1 MPSSLSHFAS
11 VGSLL
16 KVPTITPVALSSPT
30 GFKVADTELDGKFTM
45 SVGFQPISATLRIAC
60 AANFGV
66 PATSS
71 ASAPELFRF
80 TTCESIVG
88 SVISYAV
95 FCLKKKNEG
104 AQLHAGRQTAS

>member
-1 MPSSLSHFAS
+1 
-11 VGSLL
+11 
-16 KVPTITPVALSSPT
+16 
-30 GFKVADTELDGKFTM
+30 M

-80 TTCESIVG
+80 TTCESTVG
-88 SVISYAV
+88 SVISYAAVMTFCSKSV
-95 FCLKKKNEG
+95 FKKVLK
-104 AQLHAGRQTAS
+104 ALT